1 MLAEKGSVVWVR
13 FDYFEHGGGATARLH
28 WDKTIENETVSET
41 IPVEV
46 MYLSNLSAIGK
57 IYQPVKII
65 EKVQYWSEEGNVA
78 RQAQRVTVTD
88 FDETVQDMLDEGN
101 DQSDQNTGS
110 GKYLIDISDDSH
122 SLYEVKK
129 DPDGLQNE
137 LNIQWQISEN
147 NQDWTD
153 LSTESTYTSTS
164 EDEGKKLKAI
174 VTYTDDKGFDEE
186 IELSSVAIPFVNDGS
201 YFFNFRCS

>member
-1 MLAEKGSVVWVR
+1 
-13 FDYFEHGGGATARLH
+13 
-28 WDKTIENETVSET
+28 
-41 IPVEV
+41 
-46 MYLSNLSAIGK
+46 
-57 IYQPVKII
+57 
-65 EKVQYWSEEGNVA
+65 
-78 RQAQRVTVTD
+78 
-88 FDETVQDMLDEGN
+88 MLDEGN

-110 GKYLIDISDDSH
+110 GKYLIDISDDSY

-153 LSTESTYTSTS
+153 LSTESIYTSTS

-186 IELSSVAIPFVNDGS
+186 IELSSVNYS
-201 YFFNFRCS
+201 LC